1 MRCWLLMHLTLVCI
15 ISLFGIVGTSQ
26 QLHISGCAGFIVKE
40 LQLALLVLTV
50 EHLFNWPECA
60 KFV

>member
-1 MRCWLLMHLTLVCI
+1 MCI

-26 QLHISGCAGFIVKE
+26 QLHILGCAGFMVKE

-50 EHLFNWPECA
+50 EHLFNWPECV

>member
-1 MRCWLLMHLTLVCI
+1 MHLTLVCI

-40 LQLALLVLTV
+40 LLLALLGLTV
-50 EHLFNWPECA
+50 DYLFN
-60 KFV
+60 